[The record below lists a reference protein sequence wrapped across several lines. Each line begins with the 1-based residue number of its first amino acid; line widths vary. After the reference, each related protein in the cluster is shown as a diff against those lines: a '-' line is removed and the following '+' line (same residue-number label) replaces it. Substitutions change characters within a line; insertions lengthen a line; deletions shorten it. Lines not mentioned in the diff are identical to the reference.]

1 MKSLLFRVLCNA
13 LAYGFLAAALLWSM
27 GCEGDASAKDQR
39 GEAGARAEM
48 MIVATTAMIGDLVRD
63 IAGERADVHVM
74 MGPGVDPH
82 VYRPTRGDV
91 SLLLRA
97 DAVFF
102 NGLHLEGRMDE
113 TFERL
118 AVAGKP
124 VFAVA
129 GLLPRDYLLMDD
141 NAQGAPDPH
150 VWMDVRGWMRVADI
164 IVESLSRLDESYAAV
179 YRERGDRLLDTL
191 GELDAYAKRSIASIP
206 PSKRVLVTAHDAFGY
221 FSRAYDIEVQA
232 IQGISTDSEA
242 GLRRVEELVET
253 LVTRRIEAVFTESS
267 VSDKNIRALLEGAKA
282 RGHHVRLGGEL
293 FSDAMGMP
301 GTYEG
306 TYIGMIDHNVTVIT
320 RALGGTVP
328 DHGLSGRLNG
338 KPE

>member
-1 MKSLLFRVLCNA
+1 MRSLWFRLWCNVLTCGL
-13 LAYGFLAAALLWSM
+13 LAVALLWSM

-63 IAGERADVHVM
+63 IAGERADVHVL

-97 DAVFF
+97 DAVFS

-129 GLLPRDYLLMDD
+129 ELLPRDYLLIDD

-150 VWMDVRGWMRVADI
+150 VWMDVRGWMRVAEI

-179 YRERGDRLLDTL
+179 YRERGDQLLETL
-191 GELDAYAKRSIASIP
+191 RALDAYAKQSIASIP
-206 PSKRVLVTAHDAFGY
+206 LSKRVLVTAHDAFSY

-242 GLRRVEELVET
+242 GLRRIEELVE
-253 LVTRRIEAVFTESS
+253 LIVTRRIEAIFTESS
-267 VSDKNIRALLEGAKA
+267 VSDKNMRALLEGAKS
-282 RGHHVRLGGEL
+282 RGHHVHLGGEL
-293 FSDAMGMP
+293 FSDAMGTP

-328 DHGLSGRLNG
+328 DHGFSGRLNG